1 MSPQVIVDSLE
12 VAVFVGSDQ
21 PSSTPIFRQRNCS
34 ANQCLVFFANLGVL
48 GVLGVLGAL
57 CAS

>member
-48 GVLGVLGAL
+48 GVLGAL